1 MLLKIQYQIRISN
14 YSNIFPSMEWCEA
27 EVGKFD
33 LVLGEAWLWI
43 SLWLADACR
52 QRPPLNL
59 WARNYTHR

>member
-33 LVLGEAWLWI
+33 LVLGEVWL
-43 SLWLADACR
+43 
-52 QRPPLNL
+52 
-59 WARNYTHR
+59 